1 MENLHLKNIEE
12 SQIDMISTN
21 RNYLNSIFKTK
32 NLTFDEFSKKLVLH
46 RNHKPDE
53 KQELLD
59 DLYEIYKLNI
69 ENYQYITLL
78 LKNYNYEKK
87 SSKEHYQKYTTSMIA
102 HYIIEQI
109 IKKLFTKKEQLS
121 FYQYLEDLTK
131 LHDEKYLEKPFN
143 RNNEPILNNYSINKI
158 IFLCIKKL
166 KKENLLNI
174 KPKNLNIKLTKE
186 KKENISQ
193 QIHSTLPKNLLKSI
207 KYEKLIEK
215 FIEKLHYLNI
225 VTEI

>member
-1 MENLHLKNIEE
+1 MH
-12 SQIDMISTN
+12 Q
-21 RNYLNSIFKTK
+21 
-32 NLTFDEFSKKLVLH
+32 
-46 RNHKPDE
+46 NHKHDE
-53 KQELLD
+53 KQELLE

-102 HYIIEQI
+102 HYIIEQL
-109 IKKLFTKKEQLS
+109 IKKLFTKKEQSS

-131 LHDEKYLEKPFN
+131 LHDEKYLEKSFN
-143 RNNEPILNNYSINKI
+143 RNNKPILNNYSINMI
-158 IFLCIKKL
+158 LFLCIKKL
-166 KKENLLNI
+166 KKEDLLNI

-193 QIHSTLPKNLLKSI
+193 EIHSNLPKNLIKSI
-207 KYEKLIEK
+207 RYKEIIEK
-215 FIEKLHYLNI
+215 FIEKLTYLNI
-225 VTEI
+225 VTQN